1 MIPGPAIF
9 TPTPEMTKMPAP
21 MIWAT
26 PMTTRSRRVR
36 LRLRVGAP
44 FSGAGPPCT
53 GFFVR
58 ARRLRARQVSPV
70 GWLGLR
76 IPQPQR

>member
-26 PMTTRSRRVR
+26 PITTRSRRVR

-44 FSGAGPPCT
+44 ASGAGPACT
-53 GFFVR
+53 SFLVS
-58 ARRLRARQVSPV
+58 ARRPMARQVSPV
-70 GWLGLR
+70 G
-76 IPQPQR
+76 